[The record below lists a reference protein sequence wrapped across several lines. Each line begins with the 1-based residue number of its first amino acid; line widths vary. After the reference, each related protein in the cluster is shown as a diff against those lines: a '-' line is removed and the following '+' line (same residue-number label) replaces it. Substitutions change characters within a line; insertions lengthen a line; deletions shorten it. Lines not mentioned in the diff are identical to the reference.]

1 MALTELN
8 DRIKDE
14 FHVSIQWKQENRIRN
29 AGTQIARTLNTLDDV
44 LVLEQSE
51 AGCITFKNF
60 ILFFCQGPNNKY
72 FRHVEHPDSIA
83 MT

>member
-1 MALTELN
+1 MSFMYQSNGSRRTRLGMQGL
-8 DRIKDE
+8 
-14 FHVSIQWKQENRIRN
+14 KQQN
-29 AGTQIARTLNTLDDV
+29 LNTLDDA

-51 AGCITFKNF
+51 AGFITFLIFK
-60 ILFFCQGPNNKY
+60 FFCQGQNNKY